1 MQFFSLNNLVM
12 WWVLIVIILIL
23 ILLFRPKSPIEFK
36 EIPNFLTHEECD
48 VLIKMSEPKLV
59 DSMIYGS
66 ESDDVITESRV
77 SKQCWFRNENQ
88 LVEKISHKCAS
99 ATSTNKNCQEE
110 LQVVKYAKGGFF
122 VPHFDPCEGDEQ
134 FCERMNHGSGHRKY
148 TVLVYLND
156 DFEGGE
162 TEFPVLKKSV
172 KPEKG
177 KAVIFRSVDDNGNII
192 PESKHGG
199 NPVTQGEKWV
209 CNKWIHFKEF
219 RH

>member
-1 MQFFSLNNLVM
+1 M
-12 WWVLIVIILIL
+12 I
-23 ILLFRPKSPIEFK
+23 
-36 EIPNFLTHEECD
+36 
-48 VLIKMSEPKLV
+48 IKMSEPKLV
-59 DSMIYGS
+59 DSMVYGA
-66 ESDDVITESRV
+66 ETDNVTLESRI
-77 SKQCWFRNENQ
+77 SKQCWFGNEDQ
-88 LVEKISHKCAS
+88 LIDKISDTCAS
-99 ATSTNKNCQEE
+99 ATSTHKNCQEQ

-134 FCERMNHGSGHRKY
+134 FCERMNRESGHRKY
-148 TVLVYLND
+148 TVLIYLND

-162 TEFPVLKKSV
+162 TEFPELKKSV

-219 RH
+219 KH